1 MGKSEKLFAY
11 VDIVVSVSPFGKLRE
26 FYEWKFMNVPRN
38 NNHASRADCVVEY
51 GGWNARG

>member
-11 VDIVVSVSPFGKLRE
+11 VDIVVSVSPFGKLQE

-38 NNHASRADCVVEY
+38 NNHASRAA
-51 GGWNARG
+51 W